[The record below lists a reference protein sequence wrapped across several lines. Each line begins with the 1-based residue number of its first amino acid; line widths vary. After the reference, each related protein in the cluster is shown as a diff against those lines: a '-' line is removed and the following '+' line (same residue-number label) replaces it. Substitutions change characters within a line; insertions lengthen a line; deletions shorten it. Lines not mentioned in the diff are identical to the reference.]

1 MAETATLATLL
12 TPTAVRRYVRSID
25 APDATTYDII
35 WRDRL
40 TGDRVLSYDGADP
53 ANTNPAYGGKSDE
66 EYFED
71 RGLDIFAEIEAS
83 QSKLPVGSHE
93 AEDWARAKAA
103 RERKRQEE
111 EEAKDLLEFLGDAAD
126 AFDFDKYEDGEHDV
140 LAPAL
145 EARGY
150 TNVRFYM
157 VEQDSFGPLIR
168 GCVANDP
175 SGKRVRFM
183 YG

>member
-1 MAETATLATLL
+1 MVDAAIATPPA
-12 TPTAVRRYVRSID
+12 PTAVRRYVQSIF
-25 APDATTYDII
+25 APDGTTTYDII

-40 TGDRVLSYDGADP
+40 TGLVVLKYDGADP
-53 ANTNPAYGGKSDE
+53 ANTNPAYGGKNDE
-66 EYFED
+66 EYFES
-71 RGLDIFAEIEAS
+71 RGLDISAEIEPS
-83 QSKLPVGSHE
+83 QSKLPVGAHE
-93 AEDWARAKAA
+93 AEDWGRAKAA

-111 EEAKDLLEFLGDAAD
+111 EEATDLFEFLGDAAE
-126 AFDFDKYEDGEHDV
+126 AFDHDKFQDGEHTI

-150 TNVRFYM
+150 TNVSFYM
-157 VEQDSFGPLIR
+157 VEQDSFAPLIR
-168 GCVANDP
+168 GCVAHDP